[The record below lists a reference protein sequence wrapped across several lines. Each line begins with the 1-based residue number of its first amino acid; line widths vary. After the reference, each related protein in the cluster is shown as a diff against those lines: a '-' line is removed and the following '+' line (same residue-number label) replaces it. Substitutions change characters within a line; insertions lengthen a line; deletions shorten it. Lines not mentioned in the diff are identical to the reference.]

1 MQKKVQII
9 SDGSQDLSPEL
20 SKEKDIEVVPFY
32 VSFDGEHYYKEIE
45 EITVRDFYQQMV
57 DHPDVFPKT
66 SMPSVQDFYEVFEKS
81 VKENI
86 PVICIC
92 ITAKFSGSLQ
102 SATTAKDMI
111 LEEYPEAKI
120 AVIDSTFDTVLQG
133 LFVLEACRLRD
144 LGLEYEQITEALLS
158 IRESGRIFFTIG
170 SIEYLKH
177 GGRIGKLAGI
187 AASALK
193 IKPIITLK
201 EGEIFNSGI
210 TRSRQKSMQK
220 VVEMTEK
227 YLDEVQAKPGEYSF
241 CIGYGY
247 DYEEAVGFR
256 EMLKDLIR
264 ERLGIE
270 EIGIY
275 QIGATIGVHTGPY
288 PIGIGIVRHAEV
300 SLRILNVRDRNR
312 RGNPPVLFLSY
323 CSCRSSYMPA

>member
-1 MQKKVQII
+1 
-9 SDGSQDLSPEL
+9 
-20 SKEKDIEVVPFY
+20 
-32 VSFDGEHYYKEIE
+32 
-45 EITVRDFYQQMV
+45 MV

-66 SMPSVQDFYEVFEKS
+66 SMPSVQDFYEVFEKFC
-81 VKENI
+81 KRNI

-170 SIEYLKH
+170 SIDYLKH

-201 EGEIFNSGI
+201 EGEIQF
-210 TRSRQKSMQK
+210 RHYQKPSEIDAEGCGDDGK
-220 VVEMTEK
+220 I
-227 YLDEVQAKPGEYSF
+227 PG
-241 CIGYGY
+241 
-247 DYEEAVGFR
+247 
-256 EMLKDLIR
+256 
-264 ERLGIE
+264 
-270 EIGIY
+270 
-275 QIGATIGVHTGPY
+275 
-288 PIGIGIVRHAEV
+288 
-300 SLRILNVRDRNR
+300 
-312 RGNPPVLFLSY
+312 
-323 CSCRSSYMPA
+323 

>member
-1 MQKKVQII
+1 MQKKVQIV
-9 SDGSQDLSPEL
+9 SDGSLDLPQEITDAH
-20 SKEKDIEVVPFY
+20 DIEVVPFY
-32 VSFDGEHYYKEIE
+32 VSFNGETYQKEIE
-45 EITVRDFYQQMV
+45 EIGIREFYQEMV
-57 DHPDVFPKT
+57 DHPDVFPKS
-66 SMPSVQDFYEVFEKS
+66 SMPSVDDFYQTFVKS
-81 VKENI
+81 AKENI

-170 SIEYLKH
+170 SIDYLKH

-300 SLRILNVRDRNR
+300 
-312 RGNPPVLFLSY
+312 
-323 CSCRSSYMPA
+323 